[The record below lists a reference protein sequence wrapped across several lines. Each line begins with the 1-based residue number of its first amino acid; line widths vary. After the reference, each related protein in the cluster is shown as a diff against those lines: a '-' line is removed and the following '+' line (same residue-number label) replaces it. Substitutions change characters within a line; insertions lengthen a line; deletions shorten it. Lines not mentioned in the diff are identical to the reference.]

1 MNCGFIDPVCWVQ
14 NGLWELW
21 NALPWYVQGLYI
33 AGVIAVLG
41 GIIWSFTGLLR
52 AIGGWPAVAGVGAV
66 ILATVLALIPRKPKG
81 RQHEPIE
88 NVDEETSA
96 VRRKPSTQ
104 KPPPGKR
111 VRTIWDQLGRKP

>member
-1 MNCGFIDPVCWVQ
+1 MCSLLDIFCHVQ
-14 NGLWELW
+14 SGLWELW

-66 ILATVLALIPRKPKG
+66 ILATVLALIPRKPRG

-88 NVDEETSA
+88 NVDSDGPVI
-96 VRRKPSTQ
+96 VRRPSTQ

-111 VRTIWDQLGRKP
+111 TRTIFDQLGKR